1 MCRRREWELTW
12 MNENNSWMDGRA
24 SIFWN
29 VFPGPHVGLYIQC
42 LSYYIH
48 LHVDEKQKSEKSQ
61 SQARFFPGLH
71 TYTSHRPWYRDIST
85 LLTALK
91 VLNHNLQ
98 SWIPIFLNRETC
110 RFLHRKRERAVP
122 AQLESAQTKASE
134 LDHWVCSPPI
144 PEAVQNLGW
153 KWKPLLFCEFQAQW
167 THNWTKKAKSE
178 SYFGTVKR
186 LMLEPLSS
194 NVLFNTVHRIGF
206 CGVPIMCVG
215 SGNGL
220 KWV

>member
-1 MCRRREWELTW
+1 MIRT
-12 MNENNSWMDGRA
+12 
-24 SIFWN
+24 
-29 VFPGPHVGLYIQC
+29 
-42 LSYYIH
+42 
-48 LHVDEKQKSEKSQ
+48 KKSEKSQ
-61 SQARFFPGLH
+61 PQARFLPGLH
-71 TYTSHRPWYRDIST
+71 IQTYTLLRPWYRDISDQ
-85 LLTALK
+85 LTALK
-91 VLNHNLQ
+91 ALNHNLQ
-98 SWIPIFLNRETC
+98 SWIPPLKKKNRETC
-110 RFLHRKRERAVP
+110 RFLHRKRERLMP

-134 LDHWVCSPPI
+134 LDHWVCSHPT

-167 THNWTKKAKSE
+167 TYNWTKKAKSE

-186 LMLEPLSS
+186 LMLDPLSS

>member
-1 MCRRREWELTW
+1 MIRTKNLRSPSPRPGFSLAFISRLTH
-12 MNENNSWMDGRA
+12 
-24 SIFWN
+24 
-29 VFPGPHVGLYIQC
+29 PLGLGTEISATSSLPWKPLITTYNHE
-42 LSYYIH
+42 SPP
-48 LHVDEKQKSEKSQ
+48 
-61 SQARFFPGLH
+61 FF
-71 TYTSHRPWYRDIST
+71 
-85 LLTALK
+85 LK
-91 VLNHNLQ
+91 KK
-98 SWIPIFLNRETC
+98 NRETC
-110 RFLHRKRERAVP
+110 RFLHRKRERLMP
-122 AQLESAQTKASE
+122 AQLESAQTEASE
-134 LDHWVCSPPI
+134 LDHWVCSHPT

-167 THNWTKKAKSE
+167 TYNWTKKAKSE

-186 LMLEPLSS
+186 LMLDPLSS

>member
-1 MCRRREWELTW
+1 MRAKNLRSPSPRPGFPLAFISRLTH
-12 MNENNSWMDGRA
+12 
-24 SIFWN
+24 
-29 VFPGPHVGLYIQC
+29 PLGLGTEISATSS
-42 LSYYIH
+42 LPWKSLITTYIH
-48 LHVDEKQKSEKSQ
+48 ESPH
-61 SQARFFPGLH
+61 P
-71 TYTSHRPWYRDIST
+71 
-85 LLTALK
+85 LK
-91 VLNHNLQ
+91 KK
-98 SWIPIFLNRETC
+98 NRETC
-110 RFLHRKRERAVP
+110 RFLHRKRERAIP

-134 LDHWVCSPPI
+134 LDHWVCSHPS

-186 LMLEPLSS
+186 LMLDPLSS